1 MIMAGFE
8 FMGKEPF
15 RDVYIHGTVRDIEGK
30 KMSKSLGNI
39 IDPLE
44 VIGQYGTD
52 ALRFSLV
59 SLTSAGQDVYLSSQ
73 KFELGRNFAN
83 KLWNASRFSLMS
95 LDLELVN
102 TDLCSFFAKEKLEL
116 VHRWILSRFYSMLG
130 SLNKALDNYR
140 FNDAAGI
147 LYEFIW
153 HEFCDWYLE
162 LIKPD
167 LVSGPQ
173 QSVSGQNKNTQIVLY
188 KVLEKALRCLHPFMP
203 FITEEIWQK
212 LNKPSGSIMI
222 QPWPHIQKQ
231 MIDKPSESRM
241 RLAIDVITII
251 RNLKSQMK
259 IPQTQNVRVLIL
271 CKDKKTANALDEV
284 SKYIAHLAK
293 AESLSIR
300 PELIARKK
308 SVSAVLGKLQLFLE
322 VEGLLD
328 IESEINKLNKEIGIL
343 IRDIKSKESRLK
355 NQEFIK
361 KAPPEVVEKEKE
373 LLLSNKEKLTGL
385 RKIIDELKA

>member
-1 MIMAGFE
+1 
-8 FMGKEPF
+8 
-15 RDVYIHGTVRDIEGK
+15 
-30 KMSKSLGNI
+30 
-39 IDPLE
+39 
-44 VIGQYGTD
+44 
-52 ALRFSLV
+52 
-59 SLTSAGQDVYLSSQ
+59 
-73 KFELGRNFAN
+73 
-83 KLWNASRFSLMS
+83 
-95 LDLELVN
+95 
-102 TDLCSFFAKEKLEL
+102 
-116 VHRWILSRFYSMLG
+116 MLG

-167 LVSGPQ
+167 LVFGSQ
-173 QSVSGQNKNTQIVLY
+173 QPVSGQNKNTQIVLY

-212 LNKPSGSIMI
+212 LNGFSSSRVLEFAGEPTNPRTREPANSIMT
-222 QPWPHIQKQ
+222 QAWPHIQKQ

-241 RLAIDVITII
+241 RLAIDVITVI
-251 RNLKSQMK
+251 RNLKSQMR

-271 CKDKKTANALDEV
+271 CKDKKTANVLDEV

-293 AESLSIR
+293 LESLDIR

-343 IRDIKSKESRLK
+343 SQDVKSKESRLK

-361 KAPPEVVEKEKE
+361 KAPAEVVDKEKE
-373 LLLSNKEKLTGL
+373 SLLSNKEKLIGL
-385 RKIIDELKA
+385 RKIINELKE